1 MALTQIPVTPPT
13 AEQTITNAS
22 NEIREKIAQIVSL
35 ADIRLTEIRNL
46 VREHTRTAIAKE
58 LGSDAA
64 DMLTVYT
71 KLKGAIETAKKITV
85 EELP

>member
-1 MALTQIPVTPPT
+1 MALIDITRPKRTVTDE
-13 AEQTITNAS
+13 AN
-22 NEIREKIAQIVSL
+22 NVREKIADIIFL
-35 ADIRLTEIRNL
+35 ADIRLQEIRNL
-46 VREHTRTAIAKE
+46 IRIHTRAAIATE

-71 KLKGAIETAKKITV
+71 QLKAAIETAKKITV